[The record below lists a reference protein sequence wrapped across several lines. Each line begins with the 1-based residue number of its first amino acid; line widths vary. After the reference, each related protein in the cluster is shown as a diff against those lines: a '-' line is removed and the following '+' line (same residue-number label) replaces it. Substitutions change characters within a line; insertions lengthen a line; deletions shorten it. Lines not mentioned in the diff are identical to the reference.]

1 MALMTDDT
9 FVRLVQRRLAESGH
23 YTGAID
29 GMAGDGTRAAL
40 DKALPPLTVISVLP
54 SEEEALPK
62 KSEGKL
68 VGVHETLA
76 SIVREAFARLGGG
89 FIVIEGLRTKERQ
102 AQMVKQG
109 SSKTMNSR
117 HLTGHAVDLWPLD
130 ANGNA
135 LTSGTSAKEAAL
147 WASLRTIMGVVRIVA
162 KERGVA
168 INLGVDWGWDAPHV
182 ELNRAAYPA

>member
-1 MALMTDDT
+1 MTILSDDG
-9 FVRLVQRRLAESGH
+9 FVRLVQSRLASAGY
-23 YTGAID
+23 YTGKVD
-29 GMAGDGTRAAL
+29 GYAGDGTQAAL
-40 DKALPPLTVISVLP
+40 NKALPPLTVISVRP

-62 KSEGKL
+62 ESEGKL

-130 ANGNA
+130 ADGNA

-147 WASLRTIMGVVRIVA
+147 WSSLRTIAAVVKTIA

-168 INLGVDWGWDAPHV
+168 IEWGGDWGWDAVHFQ
-182 ELNRAAYPA
+182 LNRAAYP